1 MVPQASPNAVTDV
14 VGLELIQIVQYAY
27 GRFKPQ
33 IITTPWIKEL
43 PFDRL

>member
-14 VGLELIQIVQYAY
+14 VGLELREIVQYVY
-27 GRFKPQ
+27 GRLEPR

-43 PFDRL
+43 PYDSL